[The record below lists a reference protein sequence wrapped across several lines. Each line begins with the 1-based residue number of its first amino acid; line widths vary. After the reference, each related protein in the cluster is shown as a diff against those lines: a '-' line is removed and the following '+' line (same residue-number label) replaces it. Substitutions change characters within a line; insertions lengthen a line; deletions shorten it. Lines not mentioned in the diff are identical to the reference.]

1 MSVHF
6 LVTTGTDRDPG
17 TVSTNIPANVNIF
30 IIAVVDSL
38 DIHLFFPVDL
48 LSASLS

>member
-30 IIAVVDSL
+30 IIMVVDRL
-38 DIHLFFPVDL
+38 DTHLFFPINL
-48 LSASLS
+48 LSAFLS